1 MSGLGLNQ
9 KYNYNMTPIELLG
22 YLATGVVLVSFL
34 FEGER
39 MRFFNAIGGMLW
51 MIWGF
56 LLSYPRVWILSG
68 LIILIH
74 MVQLIRARRR
84 SEGLPEEDADTE
96 EQLSE
101 KGNEK

>member
-22 YLATGVVLVSFL
+22 YLATGVVLISFL

-56 LLSYPRVWILSG
+56 LLSHLLVWILNG

-84 SEGLPEEDADTE
+84 SEGLPEEGAE

-101 KGNEK
+101 KGDEK